1 MKIEDNKNGSNPNT
15 DNENESLPDLK
26 TIWECNKIIRLSTH
40 WNCGWCQ
47 RSFSQFN
54 ENRALHHCS
63 KINFPSPVGIGTC
76 EAQIPSNYLQQY
88 QKMAKK
94 KIDSIQKKKRS
105 QAHLSHNISSTNERI
120 SQQLFLQKTKRFKS
134 DSSKDSGRLSDISDE
149 SPTPQVCLSRP
160 NFVQKTLK
168 SGRPN

>member
-1 MKIEDNKNGSNPNT
+1 MVAVILWCTVSLFQNLIKIRLHQNENWRKKYSSNPNT

-26 TIWECNKIIRLSTH
+26 TIWECDKIIRLSTQ
-40 WNCGWCQ
+40 WNCGWCGRQ
-47 RSFSQFN
+47 FSQFN

-94 KIDSIQKKKRS
+94 KLIQYKRKS
-105 QAHLSHNISSTNERI
+105 KVKLISLTI
-120 SQQLFLQKTKRFKS
+120 FCLQM
-134 DSSKDSGRLSDISDE
+134 
-149 SPTPQVCLSRP
+149 
-160 NFVQKTLK
+160 NA
-168 SGRPN
+168 

>member
-1 MKIEDNKNGSNPNT
+1 MKIEENKNGSNPNT

-26 TIWECNKIIRLSTH
+26 TIWECDKIIRLSTH

-76 EAQIPSNYLQQY
+76 KAQIPSNYLQQY

-94 KIDSIQKKKRS
+94 KLIQYKRKS
-105 QAHLSHNISSTNERI
+105 KVKLISLTI
-120 SQQLFLQKTKRFKS
+120 FCLQMNT
-134 DSSKDSGRLSDISDE
+134 
-149 SPTPQVCLSRP
+149 
-160 NFVQKTLK
+160 
-168 SGRPN
+168 